1 MTPAA
6 RPIMMAES
14 GPIYPDPGVIAT
26 NPATA
31 PDAAPSMV
39 GLPLAIHSLMTHDI
53 AAAAAAMCVTTNAL
67 TARPFA
73 WSADPAL
80 KPNQPTHSKDAP
92 MTVNGRL
99 CGAVGSTPYPNRL
112 PMINIATSAETPELM

>member
-1 MTPAA
+1 MMPAA

-14 GPIYPDPGVIAT
+14 GPTYPEPGVIAT

-39 GLPLAIHSLMTHDI
+39 GLPRAIHSLITHDN

-67 TARPFA
+67 TASPLA
-73 WSADPAL
+73 PSADPAL
-80 KPNQPTHSKDAP
+80 KPNQPTHNSDAP
-92 MTVNGRL
+92 ITVNGRL
-99 CGAVGSTPYPNRL
+99 CGAVGSTP
-112 PMINIATSAETPELM
+112 